1 LAKKLHKSQWENPL
15 VSRNASLLIGNFD
28 MRRCR
33 EITDETDRLI
43 LNHLGLLEYW
53 PSVLLA
59 DARMAKAKGETSDER
74 RDWPFPI

>member
-1 LAKKLHKSQWENPL
+1 
-15 VSRNASLLIGNFD
+15 